1 MENLSNL
8 GIQKDNNLFLNL
20 LDDDEEEVRAFALK
34 ECFERKLDGIKK
46 VGLSAVKNEA
56 LPVAREAIRQLS
68 KTAYNEILDFWLNR
82 IDSIRPEL
90 WLDLYS
96 CLLYTSP
103 SPRDQR
109 GSRMPSS
116 A

>member
-1 MENLSNL
+1 MSDWVL
-8 GIQKDNNLFLNL
+8 GIIGGSGLYEIEGLENPEWISIETPWGIPSDDILFA
-20 LDDDEEEVRAFALK
+20 E
-34 ECFERKLDGIKK
+34 LDGIK
-46 VGLSAVKNEA
+46 LRF
-56 LPVAREAIRQLS
+56 LPRHGRGHPL
-68 KTAYNEILDFWLNR
+68 T
-82 IDSIRPEL
+82 
-90 WLDLYS
+90 